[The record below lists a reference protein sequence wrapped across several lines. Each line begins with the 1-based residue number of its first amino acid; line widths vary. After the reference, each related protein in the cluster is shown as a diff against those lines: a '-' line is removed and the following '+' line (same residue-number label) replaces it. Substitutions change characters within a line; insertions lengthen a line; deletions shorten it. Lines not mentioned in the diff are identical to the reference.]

1 MSTHVSSAPGG
12 VGIPVCHALQPTLQS
27 CRPTC
32 QNRRTFIGR
41 RAAWTSTSR
50 RMYLKEEEFL
60 EEYLGTVEAAVDLL
74 RLDWQPNYSCND
86 YTRNDVARRIRN
98 GMVNKL
104 TFQDAVIFHGRAGFS
119 SIRVYLRSSTRFTVI
134 RIH

>member
-1 MSTHVSSAPGG
+1 MDEYV
-12 VGIPVCHALQPTLQS
+12 
-27 CRPTC
+27 
-32 QNRRTFIGR
+32 
-41 RAAWTSTSR
+41 R
-50 RMYLKEEEFL
+50 RMYLKEGEFL
-60 EEYLGTVEAAVDLL
+60 VEYLGTVEAAVDLL

-134 RIH
+134 RIHFVGGRLAAEFDCDGPSPSLRWKTVSK